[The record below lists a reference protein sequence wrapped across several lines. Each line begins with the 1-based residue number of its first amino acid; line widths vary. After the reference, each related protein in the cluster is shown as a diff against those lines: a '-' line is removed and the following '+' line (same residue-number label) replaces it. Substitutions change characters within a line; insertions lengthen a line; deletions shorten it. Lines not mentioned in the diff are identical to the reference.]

1 MGPIRETTLCR
12 EQGDVGRDVHQVLK
26 DCSVYL
32 LDTEPCQETMAAVQ
46 KLGKNNKTTP
56 SARAGNAL
64 IHFWLTH

>member
-1 MGPIRETTLCR
+1 M
-12 EQGDVGRDVHQVLK
+12 GRDIHQVLK
-26 DCSVYL
+26 DWSVYL
-32 LDTEPCQETMAAVQ
+32 FDTEPCQETVAAVQ